1 MRTISIESNGRIEK
15 TAVYLNG
22 EQITGIKELLL
33 SIDEE
38 GIFNAIISFTSS
50 SGTLLTKQLFTDDLS
65 QLQRRE
71 AAFSEDEAM
80 DLRSMAI
87 ESDGTLDNTSV
98 FMNNEFIDGIVSIM
112 VHIMIDSVQ
121 KRENVFTKIFSKNQ
135 SYSETRF
142 ISEIVLRNP
151 DGSESIESIF

>member
-22 EQITGIKELLL
+22 EQITGIRELLV

-38 GIFNAIISFTSS
+38 GIFNAIISFTSAT
-50 SGTLLTKQLFTDDLS
+50 GVLLTKQLFVDDLS

-71 AAFSEDEAM
+71 AAFSDEEAM
-80 DLRSMAI
+80 DLRSLSI
-87 ESDGTLDNTSV
+87 ESDGNLDNTSV
-98 FMNNEFIDGIVSIM
+98 FINNEFIDGIVSIM

-121 KRENVFTKIFSKNQ
+121 KKENVFTKIFSKNQ
-135 SYSETRF
+135 TYSETRF
-142 ISEIVLRNP
+142 LTEIVLRNP

>member
-22 EQITGIKELLL
+22 EQIAGIKELLL

-38 GIFNAIISFTSS
+38 GIFNAIISFTTS
-50 SGTLLTKQLFTDDLS
+50 SGTVLTKQLFTDDLS
-65 QLQRRE
+65 QLQRRG

-80 DLRSMAI
+80 DLRSLAV

-121 KRENVFTKIFSKNQ
+121 KRGNVFSKIFSKNQ

-142 ISEIVLRNP
+142 LSEIVLRNL